1 MVSKSL
7 YIVAMGLIGAIIV
20 HLITLFLLPSLS
32 ANNTWTLIVNNTDIG
47 IPQPINDS
55 IADDRQNL
63 FLDPMFEVAA
73 CRFDLSEGV
82 MRITADGDALLWT
95 VAVFEPSGTTVFSAN
110 DRIAN
115 SRNVDLAIVNQS
127 QLRFARQ
134 NTPDE
139 LAQSIVASAQQDE
152 GFALLRVYAPDPS
165 WKSSAKKFLDSM
177 RCEFLTF

>member
-1 MVSKSL
+1 MISKSAYVL
-7 YIVAMGLIGAIIV
+7 IMGLVGAVIV
-20 HLITLFLLPSLS
+20 HLTIIFLLPNLS
-32 ANNTWTLIVNNTDIG
+32 ANNTWGLIVENTDVG
-47 IPQPINDS
+47 IPKQIDAS
-55 IADDRQNL
+55 IADNNQNL

-82 MRITADGDALLWT
+82 MRLTATGEAPLWT
-95 VAVFEPSGTTVFSAN
+95 VAVFNKSGTVIFSAN

-115 SRNVDLAIVNQS
+115 SADVDLAIVNRS

-139 LAQSIVASAQQDE
+139 LAQSIIASTEQNE

-165 WKSSAKKFLDSM
+165 WKSSAKAFLSTM
-177 RCEFLTF
+177 RCEFLSF